1 MSSCNPLFE
10 VRLEAL
16 SDWQV
21 QILCI
26 IFRPENPHLR
36 IKWYVEYDNV
46 LLNLISQWNLCQ
58 NIAFYGNQILSREN
72 PPVAVIEILEISLYQ
87 ID

>member
-1 MSSCNPLFE
+1 MIESPFWGS
-10 VRLEAL
+10 VEAL
-16 SDWQV
+16 SDWRI

-26 IFRPENPHLR
+26 IFHLENSHLR

-46 LLNLISQWNLCQ
+46 LLNLIRQWNLCQ
-58 NIAFYGNQILSREN
+58 NITFYGNQILSREN
-72 PPVAVIEILEISLYQ
+72 TPVAVIEILEISLYQ